1 MSPPSP
7 PPSLPSSDAA
17 ALSSLHSSHLVL
29 QSTNFSRN
37 RLALGLLFVT
47 LCTCI
52 AASSPRTYLPFHT
65 AISLLLT
72 VLSIH
77 RKHARRQLCYMLDFC
92 WLANV
97 SLTLWGALAT
107 TTALRPSPRILRVLA
122 ILACGPLG
130 VPVVG
135 LGNALVF
142 HSIDHVIATFIH
154 FSPNVVMWCLRW
166 RVAPTAAPGV
176 ALALAEAVRPGFG
189 ADALRD
195 ACFFYAAW
203 WVLYIVWMLADGLT
217 RPARGYTTVYENFR
231 PLSYKVG
238 GWIGLEGMQ
247 CFWLYMVVH
256 ALLAVA
262 TMGFGALCWK
272 FEAVH
277 SAFLVASFV
286 SACYFGAAFYEK
298 HLMHF
303 GKERIPEGRKVKVK
317 QRVVASGRV

>member
-1 MSPPSP
+1 MPPPSP
-7 PPSLPSSDAA
+7 PPSLSPSDAA
-17 ALSSLHSSHLVL
+17 ALSSLHASHLVL

-47 LCTCI
+47 LCTYI
-52 AASSPRTYLPFHT
+52 VASSPRTYLPFHT

-72 VLSIH
+72 ALSIH

-97 SLTLWGALAT
+97 SLTLWGVVAT
-107 TTALRPSPRILRVLA
+107 ATALRLPPRILRVLA
-122 ILACGPLG
+122 VLSCGPLG

-142 HSIDHVIATFIH
+142 HSVDHVIATFIH

-166 RVAPTAAPGV
+166 RVAPVSPSGH
-176 ALALAEAVRPGFG
+176 ALGLAEAVRPGFE

-195 ACFFYAAW
+195 ACLFYAVW
-203 WVLYIVWMLADGLT
+203 WLFYVAWMLADGLT

-231 PLSYKVG
+231 LLSYKVG
-238 GWIGLEGMQ
+238 GLIGLVGTMQ
-247 CFWLYMVVH
+247 CFCLYMFVH

-262 TMGFGALCWK
+262 TMGFGALCWRV
-272 FEAVH
+272 EAVH
-277 SAFLVASFV
+277 SAFVVASFV
-286 SACYFGAAFYEK
+286 SASYFGAAFYEK
-298 HLMHF
+298 HLIHF
-303 GKERIPEGRKVKVK
+303 GKKSVTTARTGKVK
-317 QRVVASGRV
+317 